1 MKLKIKVNI
10 RHVILFWAIAL
21 VLFILFR
28 VSREKY
34 AQSDVVIIDGKEV
47 IKPKISPEEE
57 AQRKKLQAQ
66 YDKIKA
72 EHEAV
77 KKIMRDAEANKRD
90 IDSKTKAAIDADL
103 KKTAA
108 LVKKG
113 KDDMARY
120 ERELKAKQDMSARTG
135 QRPPPKAA
143 HEWKG

>member
-1 MKLKIKVNI
+1 MKLKLKVNI

-34 AQSDVVIIDGKEV
+34 KQSDVVIVDGKEV

-77 KKIMRDAEANKRD
+77 KKIMRDAEANKRT
-90 IDSKTKAAIDADL
+90 IDSKTRAAIAAD
-103 KKTAA
+103 KKRTAA

-113 KDDMARY
+113 KDDMARHK
-120 ERELKAKQDMSARTG
+120 RELKAKQDRSARTG
-135 QRPPPKAA
+135 RRPPPKAA
-143 HEWKG
+143 HKWRG

>member
-77 KKIMRDAEANKRD
+77 KKIMRDAEANKRN

-120 ERELKAKQDMSARTG
+120 ERELKAKQDRSARTG
-135 QRPPPKAA
+135 KRPPPKAA
-143 HEWKG
+143 HQWKG

>member
-1 MKLKIKVNI
+1 MKLKLKVNI

-34 AQSDVVIIDGKEV
+34 EQSDVVIIDGKEV

-77 KKIMRDAEANKRD
+77 KKIMRNAEANKRT
-90 IDSKTKAAIDADL
+90 IDSKTRAAIAANE

-113 KDDMARY
+113 KDDMAKY
-120 ERELKAKQDMSARTG
+120 ERELKAKQDRSARTG
-135 QRPPPKAA
+135 KKPPPKAA
-143 HEWKG
+143 HKWRG